1 MEERQTTEETRADAK
16 CQNYNF
22 EFCKVIREFTPDFLN
37 TFPEYKTNLHL
48 GIQHIMNSGY
58 VDEEQCLVVSEE
70 MIELYKHSISVLPE
84 RFFDILY
91 QNEEIMT
98 DIKDDSTTEFIKGIY
113 FSQLWSSDITDN
125 TKQILWKYLQLLL
138 FSLVTDMKEK
148 HTFGDAEK
156 LFEAIH
162 EDEFKKKLEET
173 MENIHTFFDASANT
187 SSIPKEDLPDPE
199 KIHEHIEGIMGGKI
213 GSLAKELAE
222 ETLGELD
229 IESDLENIKDNMDSK
244 DAGQYVFQKLF
255 KNPSK
260 LMNITKKIG
269 SKLDSKIKSGELKE
283 SELME
288 EATNLMSKMKD
299 MPGMGNMSDLFKSMG
314 GSMGGFGGKSKMNFG
329 AMQNF
334 FDKSQKQEQMRQ
346 KLQERLKKRTQPTN
360 SVSDSGVKTT
370 DKTHDVHHTLSG
382 SGTNQK
388 FTIDDVVQKTPRVNK
403 KKNKN
408 KKKKNK

>member
-1 MEERQTTEETRADAK
+1 MEETHTTEETNANAETKYQD
-16 CQNYNF
+16 YNF
-22 EFCKVIREFTPDFLN
+22 EFCKVIREFVPDFLN
-37 TFPEYKTNLHL
+37 TFPEYKSSLHL
-48 GIQHIMNSGY
+48 GIQHILNPVY
-58 VDEEQCLVVSEE
+58 VDEEGCLSVSDD
-70 MIELYKHSISVLPE
+70 MRELYKHSIGVLPE

-91 QNEEIMT
+91 QNEEMMMT
-98 DIKDDSTTEFIKGIY
+98 NNTRESTTEFIKGIH
-113 FSQLWSSDITDN
+113 FSQLWSSDITEN
-125 TKQILWKYLQLLL
+125 TKQVLWKYLQLLL

-148 HTFGDAEK
+148 NTFGDAEK

-173 MENIHTFFDASANT
+173 MENIHSFFDASANA
-187 SSIPKEDLPDPE
+187 SNIPKTDLPDPE
-199 KIHEHIEGIMGGKI
+199 KIHEHIETIMGGKI
-213 GSLAKELAE
+213 GILAKELAE

-229 IESDLENIKDNMDSK
+229 IESDLENIQEGMNSK
-244 DAGQYVFQKLF
+244 GAGQYVFQKLF

-314 GSMGGFGGKSKMNFG
+314 SSMGGFGGKSKMNFG

-346 KLQERLKKRTQPTN
+346 KLQERLKRRSEDTN
-360 SVSDSGVKTT
+360 KNGSGATNAVP
-370 DKTHDVHHTLSG
+370 HTLSG
-382 SGTNQK
+382 SGKDQK
-388 FTIDDVVQKTPRVNK
+388 FTTNEVAEKTPRVNNK
-403 KKNKN
+403 KKN
-408 KKKKNK
+408 KKKKKK